1 MKIYFQEK
9 RRVLFFVRPSR
20 GKGRVRRSQSRRG
33 HLPVEREGNNNVNPK
48 KTQKTPNKFAST
60 QISTYLCG
68 RIKINFMKTANY
80 TDFRS
85 NLKGYM
91 DAVIDDC
98 ETVIINRGKD
108 TGVVLISLDEYNSL
122 KETEYIMS
130 SPETV
135 EAIRKGDEEIKNGKG
150 IKVELEDLWK

>member
-1 MKIYFQEK
+1 
-9 RRVLFFVRPSR
+9 
-20 GKGRVRRSQSRRG
+20 
-33 HLPVEREGNNNVNPK
+33 
-48 KTQKTPNKFAST
+48 
-60 QISTYLCG
+60 
-68 RIKINFMKTANY
+68 MKTANY

-85 NLKGYM
+85 NLKDYM

-150 IKVELEDLWK
+150 IKVKLEDLWK

>member
-1 MKIYFQEK
+1 
-9 RRVLFFVRPSR
+9 
-20 GKGRVRRSQSRRG
+20 
-33 HLPVEREGNNNVNPK
+33 
-48 KTQKTPNKFAST
+48 
-60 QISTYLCG
+60 
-68 RIKINFMKTANY
+68 MKTANY

-85 NLKGYM
+85 NLKSYM